1 MTKVVDPKKDFR
13 GLTQEEITALS
24 DYERKLQ
31 QGEKPK
37 EKGDRAKAR
46 DVAKGMFNAVGNL
59 TNRVLASWV
68 WAYKKMTSDQLG
80 RNTDLNEALA
90 LKNQYDNLE
99 KINYFSLD
107 DTGKKA
113 YRQQLQAID
122 DAAKLLSQNAKTYDR
137 EKFFEAVGS
146 YGNSAPVKA
155 MQNAAQEP
163 EDITRIRE
171 KITERDFRN
180 WVHNLVWDG
189 TQFVH
194 DSKANKVVEINN
206 KELADKLY
214 QQSFSRPFEPHLRA
228 VVAFQDKKD
237 QGYELTPEEQ
247 QVFDWAKRKIEGSK
261 LFLADVTKD
270 INNYN
275 IEPEKWI
282 YNRTKKNPNYRD
294 IFSAETSL
302 SALGVR
308 ENNETQYSRVLANI
322 DYKLA
327 KERGSYFTQG
337 MSYLENKFAYLDRY
351 EDALWQVA
359 AWLSKG
365 TSNIL
370 SVIKGEDDF
379 AYDAESYKG
388 QNLLYD
394 NTVALEAYKRITGS
408 ESRWDDARATAMDKW
423 FNIIW
428 FLLEN
433 MATAWA
439 ISYSKYLARSS
450 KLWKGLVAMKGLF
463 KPKVIKALAMG
474 EEWAYQLLS
483 KTDEVKNLPYYLK
496 KIWGK
501 ILQETAENV
510 QAQAMIGGRYLDD
523 YNSNDLAMDVLSSAL
538 FVWFALKPLKVEAK
552 IAAAN
557 AKMAFVTQAAKSYF
571 AIPDFTRRAMSHSDK
586 EVVSTQMLKMMDA
599 SKPLIQ
605 NSEFLSALRNKY
617 IEVKKWAVY
626 DIKTAAEKANA
637 MNRALDNWL
646 TNTKEGQAFLVQNNI
661 PTDTKKISN
670 TLSDK
675 MREKAIDAVYEAGRK
690 ANQKST
696 YTRVAM
702 EAFKSE
708 KQFIKKF
715 NAARDAVN
723 QKKKEDQE
731 IRMESFLTSLTPV
744 QKVYWDEWTKAYNI
758 PEAKN
763 YSQLKSQIREFQK
776 FFHRINTTRNEQIRI
791 TKETMAEKLKNKYTG
806 ILDKMR
812 AEIPKNIQVF
822 NFQKVGYWVASVRN
836 HQLQLNWKGYFNF
849 INSLD
854 IPDHHK
860 AIILSHHDADGK
872 RVGNHYTTNE
882 YGYISKPY
890 SNPFEQLYF
899 LWDKGVIKSW
909 DAEFLY
915 KVDSSDGKTII
926 DIYTKNKQTGDETNI
941 WEYSL
946 DEKSGN
952 LVLGYIRSDYKKYFS
967 NTELDIIPTARTV
980 PEFKTTEESIDF
992 SVPSVRQDLAELV
1005 VEQSG
1010 YSAAITRFPQIRS
1023 IPQKL
1028 WRSIINSNLTP
1039 IQKYNKI
1046 KKYLSSNIADIQWS
1060 WPDSFAVKVKNV
1072 VDLQGVFPDG
1082 EFVISAFWKKGSLS
1096 LVRWYG
1102 EDGKLIVDHYQYKET
1117 PEGYSLYKYNSEG
1130 KPETNPSWTIKF
1142 NDEGEFELSTDGTPF
1157 RWELKVWKNK
1167 EVMPDKITW
1176 YSVEY
1181 NLKEIDEALGYKGL
1195 WPTTRAEILN
1205 LPHNPSS
1212 AREYLAMVWTNFAKK
1227 FNLRPPHT
1235 PQEVLAVLSNYHHN
1249 KQTRERAKAIDDTFK
1264 TGMHLSDI
1272 ALFLQALQNKKT
1284 RARLKRLAKQSG
1296 LEIKNELDAFMLY
1309 HWRKTGW
1316 IPTSKTIAENQPR
1329 HMKRKYRKMYSADP
1343 KRFEEYEK
1351 LKSEYKKLKSKPQ
1364 TPEQAERVIE
1374 LQWLLSEREAVMNH
1388 VWKRIASIRNPNP
1401 NTLFNLVTSAETFYP
1416 WALRLFGY
1424 VDDIAAY
1431 KKATD
1436 TTNIVKELKSK
1447 IKTLNSKI
1455 KKLSNPNKSWRTR
1468 TTQQAK
1474 LQEAEKELTRLKSEL
1489 SFYWDWKYNDFLLT
1503 KENMRFLN
1511 NNKKKAEALMKDEG
1525 NSVINKV
1532 VEEYDNEVNT
1542 VLEKADEEIPNQELE
1557 TLDSV
1562 WEVIDVNE
1570 SYEKVIEDWHVYDLS
1585 NGAYS
1590 SRWSSILPEKVVEV
1604 IDQEVKQEYPNVWKK
1619 TKLGE
1624 YEDWKAFQ
1632 DKIPLRWFGR
1642 DIDET
1647 LSYSK
1652 LDDFEVP
1659 LKDGKVDTDVVDLYN
1674 QSILED
1680 TYTPAELEDFKKYDT
1695 EQTTLVLAMNDI
1707 LYKHNFD
1714 PALIWTALKFMEEGG
1729 FKIIRKSLP
1738 PEFNAEELLYA
1749 LSEYHK
1755 TKFWPVFTD
1764 GNQVGVY
1771 FKERGTQSVDD
1782 VLWEVFKTADLLKI
1796 FGGIPNEKYA
1806 LHSLGF
1812 YNNWGVFKENVHWYD
1827 STEWDRIKQQ
1837 VQTISESLE
1846 PTLWAE
1852 LMERFAILEDR
1863 IARFKKV
1870 IKSWTYLSDSKLK
1883 TIYNGARSPLEYAPK
1898 KLISTA
1904 ILLRDLV
1911 FVDNV
1916 NYGTLK
1922 DRDEFMLSEWFK
1934 PVSIDPNIDTIF
1946 NKRGR
1951 FYMFEGKPWARQ
1963 QARKYWLKNNKQGPL
1978 ADYYYSVTDTHFS
1991 HDDFETWTDDDLR
2004 ELIREFVR
2012 KQKGLDELDDL
2023 DETTDW
2029 EEDLDVQLD
2038 DDAKIEVEPQQ
2049 KAPDN
2054 PIKNTVFNP
2063 KLTYEE
2069 RVKRSRLAPPQKPTL
2084 LMWEEEITL
2093 MDEANKIALLIEW
2106 MQKGVEMPWA
2116 SSYARIAFENN
2127 AKDRGGYLM
2136 NLITYYL
2143 SHLGSVWFGAKNT
2156 KLNGTQTKVILPKTS
2171 GSPDFDIHFADT
2183 LKKLLEANEAR
2194 LGHKTD
2200 LSNILWNA
2208 GDIYFWTKVSSWPT
2222 PEGLKER
2229 LNYIYGVLTKD
2240 PATYTE
2246 TDKVIIDTLTNSDS
2260 AKRLSNR
2267 SSAAKSFISTVNDL
2281 LGYKSKV
2288 KINIKKSKKSLDIWK
2303 EIIIIR
2309 NNEKV
2314 NPEVITLPK
2323 EWFTR
2328 DQLVEM
2334 YKLWY
2339 EPYPFRSNTAYKMV
2353 LSEHWVPFI
2362 KMSPERIAVNILSNI
2377 DEVTTAVKSGVEKTP
2392 EAIYKGLKS
2401 LSNDV
2406 PLPKLSMEN
2415 AQIEYKDT
2423 VWSPQRTI
2431 SLSPEGNVNLIDKL
2445 FYSLASEAKSWEVI
2459 ELTWPFREEWAWVLN
2474 QLWYEPVKWKEGATL
2489 MQLKDNT
2496 VVEEIQAAHKEKLDL
2511 EEKANESS
2519 TYWFCDI

>member
-1 MTKVVDPKKDFR
+1 MTKVIDPKKDFR

-31 QGEKPK
+31 QGVRPK
-37 EKGDRAKAR
+37 EKTDREK
-46 DVAKGMFNAVGNL
+46 AKGIATWL
-59 TNRVLASWV
+59 TNAIRGLATRAAASGV

-107 DTGKKA
+107 DAGKKA
-113 YRQQLQAID
+113 YKAQLQSID

-137 EKFFEAVGS
+137 EKFFNAVS
-146 YGNSAPVKA
+146 EYGNSAPVKA

-163 EDITRIRE
+163 ESITRIRE

-180 WVHNLVWDG
+180 WVHDLVWDW
-189 TQFVH
+189 TQFIH
-194 DSKANKVVEINN
+194 DSKANKVIEINN

-214 QQSFSRPFEPHLRA
+214 QQSFSRPFEPHMRA
-228 VVAFQDKKD
+228 LVAFQDKKD

-247 QVFDWAKRKIEGSK
+247 QVFDWAKRKLEGSK

-282 YNRTKKNPNYRD
+282 YNRTKKNPNYKD

-351 EDALWQVA
+351 EDAIGQLA
-359 AWLSKG
+359 AWLSKWG
-365 TSNIL
+365 TNIL
-370 SVIKGEDDF
+370 SVVQGEDF

-388 QNLLYD
+388 QSLLYD

-408 ESRWDDARATAMDKW
+408 QSRFDDVRSTAFDKW

-439 ISYSKYLARSS
+439 VSYTKYLARSS
-450 KLWKGLVAMKGLF
+450 RLWKGLAAMKSLF
-463 KPKVIKALAMG
+463 KPKVIKALAIG
-474 EEWAYQLLS
+474 EEGAYQLLS
-483 KTDEVKNLPYYLK
+483 KTDEVKDLPYYLK

-501 ILQETAENV
+501 ILQETAENI
-510 QAQAMIGGRYLDD
+510 QAQAMIGGRYTDD

-538 FVWFALKPLKVEAK
+538 FVWLALKPLKVEAK

-571 AIPDFTRRAMSHSDK
+571 AIPDFTRRAMSHTDK
-586 EVVSTQMLKMMDA
+586 EIVSNQMMRMMDA
-599 SKPLIQ
+599 SKPLIK
-605 NSEFLSALRNKY
+605 NSEFLSALNQKY
-617 IEVKKWAVY
+617 AEVKQWVAY
-626 DIKTAAEKANA
+626 DIKTVAAKANS

-646 TNTKEGQAFLVQNNI
+646 TNTKEGQAFLVQHNI

-675 MREKAIDAVYEAGRK
+675 LREQAIDAVYEAGRN
-690 ANQKST
+690 ASQKST

-702 EAFKSE
+702 DAFKGE

-723 QKKKEDQE
+723 KKKQADQE

-744 QKVYWDEWTKAYNI
+744 QKVYWDEWIKQNNI

-776 FFHRINTTRNEQIRI
+776 FFHRINTTRNEQIKV
-791 TKETMAEKLKNKYTG
+791 TKNTIEEKLKNKYVG

-812 AEIPKNIQVF
+812 SEIPKNYQVF
-822 NFQKVGYWVASVRN
+822 NYQKVGYWVASVKN
-836 HQLQLNWKGYFNF
+836 HQLKLNWRWYFNF

-860 AIILSHHDADGK
+860 AIILSHHDGEWSK
-872 RVGNHYTTNE
+872 RIGNSYTTNE
-882 YGYISKPY
+882 YGYIAKPF

-915 KVDSSDGKTII
+915 KVDNSDGKTII

-952 LVLGYIRSDYKKYFS
+952 LVLDYIRSDYRKYFS
-967 NTELDIIPTARTV
+967 KAELEIIPTARTV

-992 SVPSVRQDLAELV
+992 SVPEVRQSLAELV
-1005 VEQSG
+1005 AEQRG
-1010 YSAAITRFPQIRS
+1010 YASAITRFPQIRS

-1028 WRSIINSNLTP
+1028 WRSVINSNLTP

-1046 KKYLSSNIADIQWS
+1046 KKYLTSNIADIQRS

-1082 EFVISAFWKKGSLS
+1082 EFVSTAFWKQGSLS
-1096 LVRWYG
+1096 LIRWYG
-1102 EDGKLIVDHYQYKET
+1102 DDGKLVVDHYQYKET

-1130 KPETNPSWTIKF
+1130 KVEDNPSWTIKF
-1142 NDEGEFELSTDGTPF
+1142 NDEGEFELATDGTPF

-1176 YSVEY
+1176 YSVAY

-1212 AREYLAMVWTNFAKK
+1212 AREYLSMVWTDFAKK
-1227 FNLRPPHT
+1227 FNARPPHT
-1235 PQEVLAVLSNYHHN
+1235 PQEVLAILSSYHQN
-1249 KQTRERAKAIDDTFK
+1249 KWVRERAKAIDDTFK
-1264 TGMHLSDI
+1264 TGVGLSEI
-1272 ALFLQALQNKKT
+1272 TWFLLSLKNKKI

-1296 LEIKNELDAFMLY
+1296 FEIKNDLDAFMLY
-1309 HWRKTGW
+1309 HWRKTWW

-1329 HMKRKYRKMYSADP
+1329 NIKRKYKKMYSVDP

-1351 LKSEYKKLKSKPQ
+1351 LKAEYKKLKNKPQ

-1374 LQWLLSEREAVMNH
+1374 LQSLLSEREAIMNH
-1388 VWKRIASIRNPNP
+1388 VWKRITRIRNPQP
-1401 NTLFNLVTSAETFYP
+1401 STLFNLVTSAETFYP
-1416 WALRLFGY
+1416 WALKLFGY

-1431 KKATD
+1431 KKAAD
-1436 TTNIVKELKSK
+1436 TTNTIKELKNKIKNLTSK
-1447 IKTLNSKI
+1447 IKTLA
-1455 KKLSNPNKSWRTR
+1455 NPNKSWRVR
-1468 TTQQAK
+1468 TTQKTK
-1474 LQEAEKELTRLKSEL
+1474 LEQAEKELARLESEL
-1489 SFYWDWKYNDFLLT
+1489 SFYWDWGYNDFLLS
-1503 KENMRFLN
+1503 KENMRFLSES
-1511 NNKKKAEALMKDEG
+1511 KKKAKTLMQEKE
-1525 NSVINKV
+1525 SFTKKV
-1532 VEEYDNEVNT
+1532 VEEYDDDLNT
-1542 VLEKADEEIPNQELE
+1542 ILEKADEEVPEQELE
-1557 TLDSV
+1557 TLGES
-1562 WEVIDVNE
+1562 WKVIDVFE
-1570 SYEKVIEDWHVYDLS
+1570 AYTKTIKDWHVYDIT

-1590 SRWSSILPEKVVEV
+1590 SRWSSILPDKTVEV
-1604 IDQEVKQEYPNVWKK
+1604 IDNEIKQEYPNAWKK

-1632 DKIPLRWFGR
+1632 NKVPLRWFGR
-1642 DIDET
+1642 NIDET
-1647 LSYSK
+1647 LPYSK
-1652 LDDFEVP
+1652 LDEFELP
-1659 LKDGKVDTDVVDLYN
+1659 LKNGKLDTDLVDIYN

-1680 TYTPAELEDFKKYDT
+1680 AYTPTELEDFKNYDT

-1707 LYKHNFD
+1707 LYRHRFD
-1714 PALIWTALKFMEEGG
+1714 PALMWMALRFMEEGG

-1771 FKERGTQSVDD
+1771 FKKRGANDVDD
-1782 VLWEVFKTADLLKI
+1782 ILWEVLKTADLLKI

-1806 LHSLGF
+1806 VSAFGF
-1812 YNNWGVFKENVHWYD
+1812 YKLGWTYKESVHWYD
-1827 STEWDRIKQQ
+1827 STERDRIKQQ
-1837 VQTISESLE
+1837 VYAISDSLE
-1846 PTLWAE
+1846 PKLWAE
-1852 LMERFAILEDR
+1852 LKERFAVLEDK

-1883 TIYNGARSPLEYAPK
+1883 TVYNGEHSPLEYAPK
-1898 KLISTA
+1898 QLISTA

-1911 FVDNV
+1911 FVDNI

-1922 DRDEFMLSEWFK
+1922 DRDEYMLENWFK
-1934 PVSIDPNIDTIF
+1934 PVSIDQNIDNIF

-1951 FYMFEGKPWARQ
+1951 FYIFEGKPWARQ
-1963 QARKYWLKNNKQGPL
+1963 EARKYWIKNNKEGQL
-1978 ADYYYSVTDTHFS
+1978 ADYYYSVTDQHFS

-2012 KQKGLDELDDL
+2012 KQTGLEDIDEI
-2023 DETTDW
+2023 TDWW

-2038 DDAKIEVEPQQ
+2038 DDAKIEIEPQQ

-2063 KLTYEE
+2063 KLSYEE
-2069 RVKRSRLAPPQKPTL
+2069 WVKKSKLAPPQKPTL
-2084 LMWEEEITL
+2084 LMWEEEL
-2093 MDEANKIALLIEW
+2093 KVMDEANKIALLIEW
-2106 MQKGVEMPWA
+2106 LQKGIEMPWA
-2116 SSYARIAFENN
+2116 SDYARIAFEKN
-2127 AKDRGGYLM
+2127 AKDRGDYLM
-2136 NLITYYL
+2136 NMITYYL
-2143 SHLGSVWFGAKNT
+2143 SHLGSARFDVKKT
-2156 KLNGTQTKVILPKTS
+2156 KVDWTQTKVILPKTS
-2171 GSPDFDIHFADT
+2171 GSPDFDIHFTET

-2194 LGHKTD
+2194 LWHKSD
-2200 LSNILWNA
+2200 LSNVLWNA
-2208 GDIYFWTKVSSWPT
+2208 GDIHFWTKVESWPT
-2222 PEGLKER
+2222 LEGLKER
-2229 LNYIYGVLTKD
+2229 LNYIYWVLVKD

-2246 TDKVIIDTLTNSDS
+2246 ADRVIIDALTDSDS
-2260 AKRLSNR
+2260 AKRLNNS
-2267 SSAAKSFISTVNDL
+2267 SSAGKSFIHTVNDL
-2281 LGYKSKV
+2281 LNYKSKV
-2288 KINIKKSKKSLDIWK
+2288 KINIEKSKKSLDIWK

-2339 EPYPFRSNTAYKMV
+2339 EPYPFRSNTAYRMV
-2353 LSEHWVPFI
+2353 LSEHGVPFI

-2377 DEVTTAVKSGVEKTP
+2377 DEVTTAVKSGVEQTP
-2392 EAIYKGLKS
+2392 EAIYKGLKT

-2423 VWSPQRTI
+2423 IWSLQRTL
-2431 SLSPEGNVNLIDKL
+2431 SLDANPIDKI

-2474 QLWYEPVKWKEGATL
+2474 QLWYKPVKWKEGATL

-2496 VVEEIQAAHKEKLDL
+2496 VVEKIQAAHKEKLEL
-2511 EEKANESS
+2511 QEKTNESS